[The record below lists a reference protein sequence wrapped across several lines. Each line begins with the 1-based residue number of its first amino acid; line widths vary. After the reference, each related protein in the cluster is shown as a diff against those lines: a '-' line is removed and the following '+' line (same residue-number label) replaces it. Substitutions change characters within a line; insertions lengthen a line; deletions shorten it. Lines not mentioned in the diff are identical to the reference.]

1 MIDEQATP
9 DRLPHSQL
17 IRVRGREFG
26 AEDVVNFLSPF
37 VSDERKERI
46 EQVIAERTYTVTPV
60 VDGVH
65 DMGNVSAVMRSAEA
79 LGYQSVHVVE
89 STERFKG
96 STRTT
101 QGSDKWLDVFRWKTP
116 TECVEHLRE
125 RNYRVVVTHLDA
137 QERLEDVDFTKPT
150 ALVFG
155 NEANGVSDEM
165 MSLADGQCIIP
176 MTGFVESFNISVAA
190 AVALYHAYR
199 QRVSALGSQG
209 DLDDASRDR
218 LRAEFYM
225 RSVKEPEAIIE
236 RLALNVE

>member
-1 MIDEQATP
+1 
-9 DRLPHSQL
+9 
-17 IRVRGREFG
+17 
-26 AEDVVNFLSPF
+26 
-37 VSDERKERI
+37 
-46 EQVIAERTYTVTPV
+46 
-60 VDGVH
+60 
-65 DMGNVSAVMRSAEA
+65 VSAVMRTAEA

-89 STERFKG
+89 SAERFKS

-116 TECVEHLRE
+116 AKCVAHLR
-125 RNYRVVVTHLDA
+125 RKGYRIVVTHLDA
-137 QERLEDVDFTKPT
+137 QTQLQDLDFTEPT

-165 MSLADGQCIIP
+165 LSLADERCIIP
-176 MTGFVESFNISVAA
+176 MTGFVKSFNISVAA

-199 QRVSALGSQG
+199 QRVATLGQQG

-225 RSVKEPEAIIE
+225 RSVKEFEAIID
-236 RLALNVE
+236 RLASS